1 MSVYFT
7 AVFKGSPEGLEA
19 KSLSQGENKCV
30 GIAGGNAHAER
41 CRLREVLLPFAVV
54 AKYVNK
60 HNPDAPD
67 NDEIGG
73 ITIGDCRRAL
83 AALKPE

>member
-1 MSVYFT
+1 MSDIVKQLREPPFGT
-7 AVFKGSPEGLEA
+7 ETSEIE
-19 KSLSQGENKCV
+19 
-30 GIAGGNAHAER
+30 
-41 CRLREVLLPFAVV
+41 RLREVLLPFAVV

-60 HNPDAPD
+60 HNPEAPD

-83 AALKPE
+83 AALEPK

>member
-1 MSVYFT
+1 MS
-7 AVFKGSPEGLEA
+7 AVNFDLCDILAEMNRKIEGLEA
-19 KSLSQGENKCV
+19 E
-30 GIAGGNAHAER
+30 IE
-41 CRLREVLLPFAVV
+41 RLREVLLPFAVV

-83 AALKPE
+83 AALEPK